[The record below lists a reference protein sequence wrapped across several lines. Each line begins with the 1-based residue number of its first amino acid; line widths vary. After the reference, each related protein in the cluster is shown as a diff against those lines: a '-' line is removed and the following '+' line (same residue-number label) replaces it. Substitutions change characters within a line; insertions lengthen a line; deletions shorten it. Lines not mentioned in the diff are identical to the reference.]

1 MKIAV
6 LGGGSWGTALAYLLA
21 GKGEDVR
28 LWVRDPAV
36 VEGVNRDHENP
47 RYLKGLH
54 LHEALRAT
62 CDAGEALEGADILLS
77 VVPCQQTRTVLR
89 SLRPRLKTGMVVV
102 SASKG
107 IETDG
112 LRTVGEMVEDELA
125 GLAPRYAVISGPSF
139 AAEVVAG
146 MPTAVVLGCAD
157 RDLGGTLREVFSTPT
172 FRTYSC
178 TDVRGVELG
187 GAVKNV
193 IAIAAGLS
201 DGLGFGSNARAGL
214 ITRGLAEMGRLGVAL
229 GARGSTFMG
238 LSGLGDLVLT
248 CTGDLSRNRQV
259 GLRLAEGQGLDA
271 IVAGMGM
278 VAEGVKTTEAVY
290 ELAQREGVD
299 LPITQA
305 MYAVLHDG
313 RDPRDMVQELMT
325 RELREE

>member
-6 LGGGSWGTALAYLLA
+6 LGGGSWGTALAHLLA

-214 ITRGLAEMGRLGVAL
+214 ITRGLAEMGRLES
-229 GARGSTFMG
+229 RSSSRSTRRETMTLLRRRLILRTRNSYSWFTSASM
-238 LSGLGDLVLT
+238 SGTGRRST
-248 CTGDLSRNRQV
+248 CEPGRN
-259 GLRLAEGQGLDA
+259 AS
-271 IVAGMGM
+271 
-278 VAEGVKTTEAVY
+278 T
-290 ELAQREGVD
+290 
-299 LPITQA
+299 P
-305 MYAVLHDG
+305 
-313 RDPRDMVQELMT
+313 PRSTV
-325 RELREE
+325 